1 MRFFASFHFKSNK
14 MQVTKKKTFQASFLS
29 NYSQRIQITRCYE
42 HFFLGFIFGLDG
54 NLFIETSAR
63 EIRKKNFGLKL

>member
-54 NLFIETSAR
+54 NLFTSAR